1 MSLHPKPEVENLKIC
16 PHGGPNW
23 AELRAM
29 GFTPEEVID
38 FSVSTNPFMP
48 PPGVKE
54 IFSTIAIDHYPDSEA
69 TELRQCLSEKLG
81 VAPGNILAGSGAMEL
96 IRLIPLTYFGHG
108 DSILI
113 LEPTF
118 GEYKVACQIMGSEVF
133 EQWGRAEENFAPRIE
148 ETASLIR
155 QRRPKGIF
163 ICNPGN
169 PTGQYL
175 SRQEVEVILDACVD
189 CLLVLDEAYIAFT
202 EGSWPSTDLI
212 LRNNV
217 IILRSMTKDYA
228 LAGLRLGYAIAH
240 QEIIDALHRV
250 RLPWNVNVVAQ
261 KAGVIALK
269 DTEYLKRCESKIR
282 QAKQFLID
290 ELSRIGFTLVPST
303 TNFFLV
309 KVGDGKS
316 FRNAL
321 LQHGIMVRDCNSFG
335 LPEYIRI
342 APRTMP
348 ECQKLIAT
356 IKALKREGE
365 LNVSI

>member
-23 AELRAM
+23 AELKAM
-29 GFTPEEVID
+29 GLTPDEVLD

-48 PPGVKE
+48 PLGVKE

-96 IRLIPLTYFGHG
+96 IRLIALTYFGHG
-108 DSILI
+108 DSVLI

-118 GEYKVACQIMGSEVF
+118 GEYKIACQIMGSEVF

-148 ETASLIR
+148 ETANLIK
-155 QRRPKGIF
+155 QRHPKGIF

-175 SRQEVEVILDACVD
+175 SRQEVEMILDACVD

-202 EGSWPSTDLI
+202 EGSWSSTDLI
-212 LRNNV
+212 PRNNV
-217 IILRSMTKDYA
+217 ITLRSMTKDYA
-228 LAGLRLGYAIAH
+228 LAGLRLGYVIAN
-240 QEIIDALHRV
+240 QEIIQNLRKV
-250 RLPWNVNVVAQ
+250 CPPWNVNVVAQ

-290 ELSRIGFTLVPST
+290 ELDQIGFKLVPSK

-321 LQHGIMVRDCNSFG
+321 LRHGIMVRDCNSFG

-356 IKALKREGE
+356 IQALKREGE